1 MKPALSEAHRS
12 TYDALFRLP
21 LPRDVQWRDVWS
33 MLGGMSATRTV
44 QENTGTLKV
53 TRNGRT
59 LLLHR
64 PRGKELADAKEL
76 TQVRNFLERSGGA
89 HVGFETRKPERHTN
103 FEIPVPAAPPVMA
116 LPPPRSPK
124 R

>member
-1 MKPALSEAHRS
+1 MKSALSEPHQS
-12 TYDALFRLP
+12 TYDALFRQP

-33 MLGGMSATRTV
+33 MLGGMAATQTV

-64 PRGKELADAKEL
+64 PRGKDLADAKEL
-76 TQVRNFLERSGGA
+76 TQVRNFLERSG
-89 HVGFETRKPERHTN
+89 P
-103 FEIPVPAAPPVMA
+103 
-116 LPPPRSPK
+116 
-124 R
+124 